1 MSDANN
7 TNTNTDTNA
16 NTNTN
21 ANTSNTSDI
30 DINGK
35 KVFFLYPT
43 ASVQNQ
49 IITELA
55 QHEYEVYIIK
65 NHVQII
71 RMLEKYPDSILFVNI
86 DEKMQKKEWEK
97 WFSEKLSAINE
108 VKVGIFTSDTSDEMQ
123 DRFNKY
129 KIPCGF
135 TPLKV
140 DMSGF
145 INKIIDTL
153 NNLNV
158 KGRRKYLRAST
169 KDESTAKMNMPFGGG
184 IISGDIKDVSVVG
197 ISCVFDND
205 PNLAKN
211 ELVKNIQIRLQS
223 MLLKVDAVV
232 FGSRVVES
240 EKIYVM
246 IFTQRIDSEVKAKI
260 RKYIQHNLQSK
271 IDTELK

>member
-7 TNTNTDTNA
+7 
-16 NTNTN
+16 
-21 ANTSNTSDI
+21 SSE
-30 DINGK
+30 INGK

-55 QHEYEVYIIK
+55 QHEYEVYVIK

-71 RMLEKYPDSILFVNI
+71 RVLEKYPDSILFVNI
-86 DEKMQKKEWEK
+86 DEKMHKKEWEK
-97 WFSEKLSAINE
+97 WFSDKLSAMTE
-108 VKVGIFTSDTSDEMQ
+108 VKIGIFTSDTSDELH
-123 DRFNKY
+123 DRFTKY
-129 KIPCGF
+129 KVPCGF

-140 DMSGF
+140 DMSGY

-153 NNLNV
+153 NSLNV

-169 KDESTAKMNMPFGGG
+169 KDESTAKLNMPFGGG
-184 IISGDIKDVSVVG
+184 IISGVINDVSVVG
-197 ISCVFDND
+197 ISCVFEND

-211 ELVKNIQIRLQS
+211 ELVKNIQVRLQS
-223 MLLKVDAVV
+223 MLLKVEAVV
-232 FGSRVVES
+232 FGSRVVEN

-246 IFTQRIDSEVKAKI
+246 LFTQRIDSEVKAKI

>member
-1 MSDANN
+1 MSDVNNTNADN
-7 TNTNTDTNA
+7 TNTN
-16 NTNTN
+16 
-21 ANTSNTSDI
+21 NTSE
-30 DINGK
+30 INGK

-71 RMLEKYPDSILFVNI
+71 RVLEKYPDSILFVNI

-97 WFSEKLSAINE
+97 WFSEKLSAING
-108 VKVGIFTSDTSDEMQ
+108 VKTGIFTSDTSDEMH

-140 DMSGF
+140 DMSGY

-153 NNLNV
+153 NNLDV

-169 KDESTAKMNMPFGGG
+169 KDESNAKMNMPFGGG

-223 MLLKVDAVV
+223 MLLKVEAVV